1 MKTIALTLALTAF
14 ATSAVAQPRASTLT
28 MSCGQARGVVA
39 SRGAVVLGTGRY
51 TYDRYV
57 IDRNFCEINETIE
70 PVWVPTADTPQCPIG
85 YRCRDADLDFFDR

>member
-1 MKTIALTLALTAF
+1 MKAMALTLALTAF
-14 ATSAVAQPRASTLT
+14 ATGAVAQPRPSTLN

-39 SRGAVVLGTGRY
+39 SRGAVVLSTGRF